1 MNRLEIESKTREIIA
16 LQFDIKLDD
25 LRLETDFISDL
36 NADSL
41 DTVEVIM
48 MIEDRFDIS
57 VPDEEAINLL
67 TVRAVVDYVEKKI
80 ADNSGK

>member
-1 MNRLEIESKTREIIA
+1 MNRLGIESKTREIIA

-25 LRLETDFISDL
+25 LRLETDFIADL

-41 DTVEVIM
+41 DTVEVVM
-48 MIEDRFDIS
+48 MIEDKFDIS
-57 VPDEEAINLL
+57 VPDEEANNLL
-67 TVRAVVDYVEKKI
+67 TVRAVVDYVEKKL